1 MMFDFTP
8 GDFAEPKP
16 ELPDMCGYT
25 YWLPELDNE
34 ANHQFIQYYKTEHTK
49 EPNLFSMQGC
59 ENGLLLMQY
68 LQQRKDAV
76 STEAAIEV
84 LQARIINS
92 PRGTISLNEQRH
104 TIGPAYLVR
113 ASGKLQLTVEE
124 TINDTSVVWEEMCA
138 QIPEEPFS
146 AWRNTYLC
154 I

>member
-1 MMFDFTP
+1 M
-8 GDFAEPKP
+8 
-16 ELPDMCGYT
+16 
-25 YWLPELDNE
+25 
-34 ANHQFIQYYKTEHTK
+34 
-49 EPNLFSMQGC
+49 
-59 ENGLLLMQY
+59 
-68 LQQRKDAV
+68 
-76 STEAAIEV
+76 
-84 LQARIINS
+84 QARKINS

-113 ASGKLQLTVEE
+113 ASGNLQLTVEE